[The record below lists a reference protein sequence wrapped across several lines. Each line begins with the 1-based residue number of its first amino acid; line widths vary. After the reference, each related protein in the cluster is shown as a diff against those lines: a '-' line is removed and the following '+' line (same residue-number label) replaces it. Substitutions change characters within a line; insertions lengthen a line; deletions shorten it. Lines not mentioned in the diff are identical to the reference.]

1 MKRFSPSMPFRR
13 VAAFSPKSHQFRSPF
28 AGYRA
33 LDSGGECSHFV
44 LMNLDEDGQLHTLGL
59 IEELRA
65 ECKHVWGASSEL
77 YFKIE
82 ELLRELSNPNL
93 HGIFPAS
100 AFQIELW
107 DRHAQH
113 VRWVIAASA
122 SVTVAQAALDV
133 AISEYPNQHLTL
145 RKGAMVLREHAP
157 GKNRG

>member
-1 MKRFSPSMPFRR
+1 MKSTMHSSGRISNPQTALSSIPSTFSRR
-13 VAAFSPKSHQFRSPF
+13 
-28 AGYRA
+28 
-33 LDSGGECSHFV
+33 C
-44 LMNLDEDGQLHTLGL
+44 
-59 IEELRA
+59 I
-65 ECKHVWGASSEL
+65 WGTSSEL

-82 ELLRELSNPNL
+82 QLLRELSNPNL
-93 HGIFPAS
+93 HGIFPVS

-145 RKGAMVLREHAP
+145 RKGAMVLRQHVP
-157 GKNRG
+157 NTDGG